1 MPGAGVALGGARA
14 TGCKTQYEGSRV
26 SDFSGSSSKSSK
38 GGAGVSLLAACIC
51 GALLL
56 GIPGSALAGYKMEF
70 DDDRWISLGVGLR
83 FEAGAQQE
91 SGGREWDKNF
101 TVDSIRPYI
110 GGQVHEYIKF
120 EANLDY
126 TSSDNSVELLDGII
140 KFEFNDQINFW
151 GGRFL
156 PPTDRANFSGPYFLN
171 TWAFPLVSQR
181 YPQIYAG
188 RDNGVAFWG
197 YDPSGR
203 LKYQVGVFEGASS
216 AHGPSYDA
224 RLTLNLLDKETGYY
238 NASTYFGEKN
248 ILAIGAVINAQRN
261 GAGADYLGEEHNF
274 VGWNVDL
281 LFETKMGAAGAL
293 TVDASYFSYS
303 NDGFV
308 EGNTGSPTPL
318 TSASDVTAS
327 RADGDGFYV
336 TLGWYLPGEYGF
348 GSMKGLVQPH
358 VRYQGYD
365 NEQDFVTSGPN
376 AYLGAEPH
384 GYQDRWDVGINW
396 YLRGQ
401 DAKVVLYYYHQDD
414 NADLDSETAGR
425 QSESGHNGVHL
436 GVQLQF

>member
-1 MPGAGVALGGARA
+1 M
-14 TGCKTQYEGSRV
+14 
-26 SDFSGSSSKSSK
+26 
-38 GGAGVSLLAACIC
+38 SLLTACVC

-56 GIPGSALAGYKMEF
+56 GIPGSALAGYKMEL
-70 DDDRWISLGVGLR
+70 DENRWISLGIGLR

-110 GGQVHEYIKF
+110 AGQVHEYIKF

-126 TSSDNSVELLDGII
+126 STSGDNDSDVQLLDGIV
-140 KFEFNDQINFW
+140 KFEFNDQFNIW

-203 LKYQVGVFEGASS
+203 LKYQVGVFEGNS
-216 AHGPSYDA
+216 AARGPSFDA

-248 ILAIGAVINAQRN
+248 ILAIGAVINAQHD
-261 GAGADYLGEEHNF
+261 GAGVDAMDNDRNF

-281 LFETKMGAAGAL
+281 LFETKMGAAGSL
-293 TVDASYFSYS
+293 MIDAAYFGYD

-308 EGNTGSPTPL
+308 TGPGMEASITGIDCDPDDPTPGEFFCDFNGEEVGINPA
-318 TSASDVTAS
+318 TPGVAAS

-336 TLGWYLPGEYGF
+336 TAGWYLPGEYGF
-348 GSMKGLVQPH
+348 GAMKGLVQPT
-358 VRYQGYD
+358 VRYQGYNND
-365 NEQDFVTSGPN
+365 QKNLAGIKD
-376 AYLGAEPH
+376 H
-384 GYQDRWDVGINW
+384 HYQSRWDVGLNW
-396 YLRGQ
+396 YLRGY

-414 NADLDSETAGR
+414 NANEQAGFVN
-425 QSESGHNGVHL
+425 ESGRNGVHL